1 MALCLTFSSAYK
13 VAQYESGTDQSIHW
27 APVAYHVLQSA
38 NTVPRSVD
46 VPITFKTAFTSIPQV
61 AIALAFVDA
70 DVSNY
75 IITVRDVTANGIN
88 D

>member
-1 MALCLTFSSAYK
+1 
-13 VAQYESGTDQSIHW
+13 
-27 APVAYHVLQSA
+27 
-38 NTVPRSVD
+38 VD